1 MGLCSQKGED
11 LMKENITTHDDGR
24 ILKLGANS
32 MRIIEDGTLT
42 RNTMSVVELEIQP
55 CSITPPQHIH
65 RACEE
70 GFYVL
75 EGPVDFNVN
84 GEVKRAEA
92 GTFVMVPIGVSHTFS
107 NPTDKT
113 VRLLMT
119 ITPAQYLHYFEE
131 LASLFQVGTV
141 TPEKFAALMSRYET
155 DAVRP

>member
-1 MGLCSQKGED
+1 
-11 LMKENITTHDDGR
+11 MKANITTHDDGST
-24 ILKLGANS
+24 LKLGANR
-32 MRIIEDGTLT
+32 MRIKEDGTLT
-42 RNTMSVVELEIQP
+42 RNTMSVVEIELQP
-55 CSITPPQHIH
+55 TAITPPPHIH

-70 GFYVL
+70 GFYIL
-75 EGPVDFNVN
+75 EGQVDFNVD
-84 GEVKRAEA
+84 GEVKRVEA

-113 VRLLMT
+113 ARMLMT

-131 LASLFQVGTV
+131 LASLFQSGTV